1 MKAACYL
8 PLLLC
13 LGVGSALAHSPIQL
27 QHAASA
33 TARIS
38 ISNIAGSVNVTA
50 WDRDEVQVSG
60 ELGEGAKPLEITG
73 DNNHLVIKVAARSG
87 SGWLNFGG
95 DDKMSP
101 STLEVN
107 VPRAASLEVNVISA
121 PLVVDGLVGGNIKIS
136 AISGS
141 ARIHAHIRS
150 LEANSVSGSIEL
162 SGHADQA
169 SLQTVSGEILA
180 PALGT
185 TARLQTISGRIQA
198 GSGPWQ
204 KLSLSTVSG
213 DVQLRGGLTSGG
225 DVDIE
230 SMSGD
235 VQWRLPTDTSAMLH
249 ASSFS
254 GNLRSDFGTPVQARH
269 GPGSSLDTTI
279 GAGNGKI
286 HIETFSGNLRV
297 RKQDDA
303 GPNLPQR

>member
-1 MKAACYL
+1 MKAILYF

-13 LGVGSALAHSPIQL
+13 LGVGTALAEHTPIQL

-33 TARIS
+33 TAKIS

-50 WDRDEVQVSG
+50 WDRDAVQVSG
-60 ELGEGAKPLEITG
+60 ELGQGAKPLQITG
-73 DNNHLVIKVAARSG
+73 NDEHLTIKVEARG
-87 SGWLNFGG
+87 DSGWFNFGR

-107 VPRAASLEVNVISA
+107 VPRAASLDVNVISA
-121 PLVVDGLVGGNIKIS
+121 PLVVDGLVGGNIKIN

-141 ARIHAHIRS
+141 ARIHARIPS
-150 LEANSVSGSIEL
+150 LEVNSVSGNIEL

-169 SLQTVSGEILA
+169 SLQTVSGQILA
-180 PALGT
+180 PALGSN
-185 TARLQTISGRIQA
+185 AKLQTISGRIQA
-198 GSGPWQ
+198 GGGPWQ

-213 DVQLRGGLTSGG
+213 DVQLTGGLTAGG
-225 DVDIE
+225 DADID

-235 VQWRLPTDTSAMLH
+235 VQWRLPADTSATLH

-254 GNLRSDFGTPVQARH
+254 GDLRSDFGTPIQARH
-269 GPGSSLDTTI
+269 GPGSSLDTKL

-286 HIETFSGNLRV
+286 HIETFSGDLRL
-297 RKQDDA
+297 RKQ
-303 GPNLPQR
+303 Q

>member
-1 MKAACYL
+1 MKAILYV

-13 LGVGSALAHSPIQL
+13 LSVGSALAEHTPIQL

-33 TARIS
+33 TVKVS

-60 ELGEGAKPLEITG
+60 ELGQGAKPLQITG
-73 DNNHLVIKVAARSG
+73 DNNHLTIKVAARGG
-87 SGWLNFGG
+87 SGWFNFGR

-107 VPRAASLEVNVISA
+107 VPRAALLDVNVISA
-121 PLVVDGLVGGNIKIS
+121 SLAVDGLVGGDIKIN
-136 AISGS
+136 AISGT
-141 ARIHAHIRS
+141 ARIHASTRS

-162 SGHADQA
+162 SGHADHA

-180 PALGT
+180 PALGSQ
-185 TARLQTISGRIQA
+185 AKLQTISGRIQA
-198 GSGPWQ
+198 GGGPWQ

-213 DVQLRGGLTSGG
+213 DVQLTGGLTAGG
-225 DVDIE
+225 DADID

-235 VQWRLPTDTSAMLH
+235 VQWKLPADTSATLH

-254 GNLRSDFGTPVQARH
+254 GDLRSDFGTPIQARH
-269 GPGSSLDTTI
+269 GPGSSLDTKL
-279 GAGNGKI
+279 GAGDGKI
-286 HIETFSGNLRV
+286 HIETFSGDLRV
-297 RKQDDA
+297 RKQ
-303 GPNLPQR
+303 N